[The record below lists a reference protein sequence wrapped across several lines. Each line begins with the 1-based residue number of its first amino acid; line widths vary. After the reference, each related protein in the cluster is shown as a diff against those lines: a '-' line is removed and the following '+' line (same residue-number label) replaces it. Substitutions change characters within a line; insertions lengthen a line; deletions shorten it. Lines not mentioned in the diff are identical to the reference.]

1 MIVPAL
7 ELTMTATI
15 PDGDDRRGATRVRIA
30 ILGAMLGAATLIGL
44 SACNTVR
51 GVAKDVTGVADA
63 FDPSQNN

>member
-7 ELTMTATI
+7 ELTMTATT
-15 PDGDDRRGATRVRIA
+15 PNGDDRRGSARARIA
-30 ILGAMLGAATLIGL
+30 ILGALLGAATLIGL

-63 FDPSQNN
+63 FDPNQNN